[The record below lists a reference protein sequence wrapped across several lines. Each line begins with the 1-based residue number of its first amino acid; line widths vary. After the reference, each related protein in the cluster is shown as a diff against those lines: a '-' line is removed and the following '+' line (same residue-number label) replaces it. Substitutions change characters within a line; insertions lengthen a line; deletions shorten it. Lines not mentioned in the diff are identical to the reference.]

1 MDTGP
6 PGYDTGMSPV
16 FTRAK
21 TSTGAGVIAILLLVL
36 VFGNQIYADWVSSHA
51 KPGNAWDL
59 FLTQLAWPRW
69 FVTSGGTASRDVIA
83 ADVRALLLIVM
94 VAVIIGMGAD
104 NVSGGFGAFVLGWF
118 SVILGAAVAGLLTAF
133 ITTTA
138 SAFTALQAA
147 AGAATYGLFVGW
159 LVGLAAAATVRRKV
173 AVSA

>member
-1 MDTGP
+1 
-6 PGYDTGMSPV
+6 MSPV
-16 FTRAK
+16 FSRAK

-51 KPGNAWDL
+51 KQGNALDL

-69 FVTSGGTASRDVIA
+69 FVTSGGNASRDVIA

-94 VAVIIGMGAD
+94 VAVIIGIGAD
-104 NVSGGFGAFVLGWF
+104 NVTGGGGAFVLGWF
-118 SVILGAAVAGLLTAF
+118 SVIIGAAVAGLLTAF

-138 SAFTALQAA
+138 SAYTALQAA

-173 AVSA
+173 AASA

>member
-1 MDTGP
+1 
-6 PGYDTGMSPV
+6 MSPV
-16 FTRAK
+16 FSRAR
-21 TSTGAGVIAILLLVL
+21 TSTGAGVIAITLLVL
-36 VFGNQIYADWVSSHA
+36 IFGNQVYTDWVSSHA

-59 FLTQLAWPRW
+59 FLTELAWPRW
-69 FVTSGGTASRDVIA
+69 FFTKGGTASQDVIA
-83 ADVRALLLIVM
+83 FDVRALLLIVL

-104 NVSGGFGAFVLGWF
+104 NVTGGGGAFMLGWF
-118 SVILGAAVAGLLTAF
+118 AVIIGAAVAGLLTAF

-173 AVSA
+173 VASA

>member
-1 MDTGP
+1 MDTDP
-6 PGYDTGMSPV
+6 AGYRSDMSPV
-16 FTRAK
+16 FSRAR

-59 FLTQLAWPRW
+59 FLSELAWPRW
-69 FVTSGGTASRDVIA
+69 FVTSGGTASQDVIA
-83 ADVRALLLIVM
+83 ADVRALLLIVL
-94 VAVIIGMGAD
+94 VAVIIGIGAD
-104 NVSGGFGAFVLGWF
+104 NVSGWFGEFVLGWF
-118 SVILGAAVAGLLTAF
+118 SVILGAAIAGLLTAF

>member
-1 MDTGP
+1 LDTGR
-6 PGYDTGMSPV
+6 PGYGIGMSPV

-69 FVTSGGTASRDVIA
+69 FITHGGLENRDVIA

-118 SVILGAAVAGLLTAF
+118 SVIIGAAVAGLLTAF

-138 SAFTALQAA
+138 SAYTALQAA

-159 LVGLAAAATVRRKV
+159 LVGFAAAATVRRKV
-173 AVSA
+173 TAAA

>member
-1 MDTGP
+1 
-6 PGYDTGMSPV
+6 MSPL
-16 FTRAK
+16 FTRAR

-36 VFGNQIYADWVSSHA
+36 VFGNQVYTDWVSSHTVQ
-51 KPGNAWDL
+51 GNPWDL
-59 FLTQLAWPRW
+59 FLNQLGWPRW

-104 NVSGGFGAFVLGWF
+104 NVTGGSGAFMLGWF
-118 SVILGAAVAGLLTAF
+118 SVIIGAGVAGLLTAF

-138 SAFTALQAA
+138 SAYSALQAA

-173 AVSA
+173 TASA